1 MKTFCWTIIFLLFDF
16 TILSAQE
23 TITKTVIDGETGN
36 SVVNAHVY
44 MLDALRTG
52 TVTNRDGVFT
62 LKSVA
67 DSSVLK
73 ISHIAYVDFIKPVSK
88 MSSDTIVLKTK
99 SNNLEEVVV
108 RPRGSMLTGRAL
120 INNVIDSLERNHYVE
135 PVMYQVYVRVS
146 EFEQDYSELH
156 VLSEYVFDVY
166 QDKRSKSEI
175 QMLKTRAKP
184 FSKAGRKYFK
194 DMRMISAISINA
206 DNIFR
211 FQDDIFK
218 RRKLK
223 HFEFSIHS
231 DQTNRSDDLIAL
243 HCLNNRDNERY
254 VLFIDKESYAISKMV
269 KYYTDTDE
277 EFLEIGFKKVNNK
290 WYLDYS
296 NRKRHS
302 DLFSK
307 WMPNSNAIF
316 ERKVIYNVDANTQ
329 YDKEVFKT
337 AFDLV
342 AEPIKRHLGD
352 WSDDFWKDYNF
363 VPLPTWI
370 KAKIDKENKE

>member
-135 PVMYQVYVRVS
+135 PIMYQVYVRVS

>member
-1 MKTFCWTIIFLLFDF
+1 MKIFWWIVISLL
-16 TILSAQE
+16 LSSPIVVAQE
-23 TITKTVIDGETGN
+23 AISKTVIDGESGTP
-36 SVVNAHVY
+36 VVNAHVY

-52 TVTNRDGVFT
+52 TVTNRDGVFI

-67 DSSVLK
+67 DSSVVK

-88 MSSDTIVLKTK
+88 MSSDTIVLKPK
-99 SNNLEEVVV
+99 SNKLEEVVV
-108 RPRGSMLTGRAL
+108 RPRGSMPTGRVL
-120 INNVIDSLERNHYVE
+120 INNVIDSLERNHFVE
-135 PVMYQVYVRVS
+135 PVMYQVYIRVS

-156 VLSEYVFDVY
+156 VLSEYVFNVY
-166 QDKRSKSEI
+166 QNERSKSEI

-184 FSKAGRKYFK
+184 FSKAGRRYFK
-194 DMRMISAISINA
+194 DMRMISAISINS

-243 HCLNNRDNERY
+243 HCSSNRDNERY
-254 VLFIDKESYAISKMV
+254 VLFVDRETFAISKMI

-277 EFLEIGFKKVNNK
+277 EFLEIGFKKIDNK

-307 WMPNSNAIF
+307 WNPNSNAIF

-329 YDKEVFKT
+329 YDKENFKS
-337 AFDLV
+337 AFNLV
-342 AEPIKRHLGD
+342 AEPIKRHMGD
-352 WSDDFWKDYNF
+352 WSDDFWKNYHF

-370 KAKIDKENKE
+370 KAKIEQENPR

>member
-1 MKTFCWTIIFLLFDF
+1 MKIFWCIIIALL
-16 TILSAQE
+16 LSSPIVVAQE
-23 TITKTVIDGETGN
+23 ALAKTVIDGETGTP
-36 SVVNAHVY
+36 VVNAHVY

-52 TVTNRDGVFT
+52 TVTNRDGVFI

-67 DSSVLK
+67 DSSVVK
-73 ISHIAYVDFIKPVSK
+73 ISHIAYVDFIKPVGE

-99 SNNLEEVVV
+99 SNKLEEVVV
-108 RPRGSMLTGRAL
+108 RPRESMLTGRAL
-120 INNVIDSLERNHYVE
+120 INNVIDSLERNHFVE
-135 PVMYQVYVRVS
+135 PAMYQVYVRVS

-156 VLSEYVFDVY
+156 VLSEYLFNVY
-166 QDKRSKSEI
+166 QNEKSKSEI
-175 QMLKTRAKP
+175 QILKTRAKP
-184 FSKAGRKYFK
+184 ISKAGRKYFK

-223 HFEFSIHS
+223 YFEFSIHP
-231 DQTNRSDDLIAL
+231 DLTKRSNDLMAL
-243 HCLNNRDNERY
+243 HCSSNRDNERY
-254 VLFIDKESYAISKMV
+254 VLFVDRETFAISKMI

-277 EFLEIGFKKVNNK
+277 EFLEIGFKKIENK

-307 WMPNSNAIF
+307 WKPNANTFF
-316 ERKVIYNVDANTQ
+316 ERKVIYNVDTNTH
-329 YDKEVFKT
+329 YDKENFKS
-337 AFDLV
+337 AFNLV

-363 VPLPTWI
+363 IPLPTWI
-370 KAKIDKENKE
+370 KTKIEQDGEQ